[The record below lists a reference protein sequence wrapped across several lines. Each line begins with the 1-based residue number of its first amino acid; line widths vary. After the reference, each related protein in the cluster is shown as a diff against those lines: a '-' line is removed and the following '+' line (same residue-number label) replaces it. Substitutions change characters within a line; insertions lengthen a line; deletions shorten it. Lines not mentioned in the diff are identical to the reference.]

1 MVSKSLNF
9 AAAVRKDMF
18 ARADTQDMIVAE
30 MSKNGMLL
38 QHVKHQNSDICLAAI
53 RQNWRALQFVRDI
66 KRCIVGEYCIVTQ
79 AIRCSPEAASLLPP
93 AHHLYAVCTDI
104 RCIDFIAKP
113 SMECCRYVI
122 TKMPEWISKLP
133 NPPMELCLLAVQG
146 RFKDATF
153 KAHCNVGYY
162 PAINYLRRD
171 YLEGIQ
177 VSGTVLAELQE
188 AALAPTKGWALLN
201 YPQDVQVRLIEAA
214 VRLNP
219 VLYAHVPHLHTD
231 ALNHL
236 ACKLDPKLLAHVTN
250 PTRELVWETAAS
262 WHVAIKYAEEQDEG
276 LCVHAVR
283 KSPAA
288 IAYVRK
294 QRLHIWAKAGY
305 KTLPPLT
312 SLFPEFVP
320 NMKRCTATHAFFK
333 RIQIVMSQ
341 QAKPTTKTVELE
353 DPVTMEPVAAGTVCA
368 FLADA
373 KGTEHFAGTLDSL
386 LDLLRAGFRGST
398 VYNIFVPIKNTL
410 IPTNQLKWHMV

>member
-1 MVSKSLNF
+1 MASKSLNF

-18 ARADTQDMIVAE
+18 ARTDTQDMLVAE

-38 QHVKHQNSDICLAAI
+38 QHVKHQNFDICLAAI

-66 KRCIVGEYCIVTQ
+66 NRCIVGEYCIVTQ
-79 AIRCSPEAASLLPP
+79 AIRCSPEAASLLP
-93 AHHLYAVCTDI
+93 AVHHLYAVVLDI
-104 RCIDFIAKP
+104 RCIDFIAEP

-122 TKMPEWISKLP
+122 TKMPEWINKLP
-133 NPPMELCLLAVQG
+133 NPTMELCLIAVQG

-153 KAHCNVGYY
+153 KANCNAGYY

-177 VSGTVLAELQE
+177 VSGAVLAELQE
-188 AALAPTKGWALLN
+188 EALAATKGWAILN
-201 YPQDVQVRLIEAA
+201 YPEAVQARLVKTAI
-214 VRLNP
+214 RLNP
-219 VLYAHVPHLHTD
+219 ALYAHVPHLHTE

-236 ACKLDPKLLAHVTN
+236 ACKFDPPLLAHVSN
-250 PTRELVWETAAS
+250 PTRELVWETAAV

-283 KSPAA
+283 KCPAA

-294 QRLHIWAKAGY
+294 QRFHIWAKAGH

-312 SLFPEFVP
+312 SFFPEFVSH
-320 NMKRCTATHAFFK
+320 MKYCTATQAFFK
-333 RIQIVMSQ
+333 RIQIAMSQ
-341 QAKPTTKTVELE
+341 QPPTKTIELE
-353 DPVTMEPVAAGTVCA
+353 DPITMELVTTGTVCA

-410 IPTNQLKWHMV
+410 IPTQQLKWRMV